1 MPDSPLPGV
10 DWGKCIE
17 QKNGRGKNM
26 HYYNHRYSFE
36 RNGGLGGSDV
46 LLKGPNEAL
55 NLRDMFF
62 FGFTV

>member
-1 MPDSPLPGV
+1 
-10 DWGKCIE
+10 
-17 QKNGRGKNM
+17 M

-55 NLRDMFF
+55 NLREMFF